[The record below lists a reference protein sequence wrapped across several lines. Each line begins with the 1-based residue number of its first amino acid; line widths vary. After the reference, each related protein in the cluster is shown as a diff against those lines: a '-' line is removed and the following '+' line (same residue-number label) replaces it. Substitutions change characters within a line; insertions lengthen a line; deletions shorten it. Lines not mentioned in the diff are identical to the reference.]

1 MTRHQTPLRIY
12 KIFLYLQDYSGLL
25 IGRSCNEIFPTYLH
39 CDLTSNTVI
48 QEQFVKKVYYFI
60 VNFVMFFIPVILMS
74 ICYSMII
81 AKLYCST
88 SPGERIGG
96 LLFVVAVY
104 WKTSRH
110 FPISGVTPQARAKR
124 KVVKLV
130 VVVITTFVTCWSPHQ
145 VGGLRWIIKL
155 L

>member
-1 MTRHQTPLRIY
+1 MIV
-12 KIFLYLQDYSGLL
+12 YLQDYSGLS
-25 IGRSCNEIFPTYLH
+25 IQRSCNEIFPTYLH
-39 CDLTSNTVI
+39 CDLATNKII

-96 LLFVVAVY
+96 LMFVVY
-104 WKTSRH
+104 RKTS
-110 FPISGVTPQARAKR
+110 
-124 KVVKLV
+124 
-130 VVVITTFVTCWSPHQ
+130 TFSYIRRDSPGQSKEKSCQ
-145 VGGLRWIIKL
+145 VGCCGDHNLCNVLVPTPGLQEHCR
-155 L
+155 

>member
-1 MTRHQTPLRIY
+1 MIV
-12 KIFLYLQDYSGLL
+12 YLQDYSGLS
-25 IGRSCNEIFPTYLH
+25 IQRSCNEIFPTYLH
-39 CDLTSNTVI
+39 CDLATNKII

-145 VGGLRWIIKL
+145 VGGTRWIIKL
-155 L
+155 LWW